1 MILIWYYLQD
11 DMMKALTKSK
21 PSVDEKYLQKFQ
33 DFTREYVE
41 I

>member
-1 MILIWYYLQD
+1 
-11 DMMKALTKSK
+11 MKALTKSK